1 MYGRVLC
8 CMAIAVSFIVYK
20 PGTGGGGGGG
30 ASVMIPGVPGSTS
43 GPVVIS

>member
-1 MYGRVLC
+1 M
-8 CMAIAVSFIVYK
+8 YK
-20 PGTGGGGGGG
+20 PGGGGGGG